1 MISFIDV
8 FKDRF
13 GVERICVTLGA
24 TEGGFITSRGYR
36 AAKKRPASAR
46 SVRDELLIGE
56 VGRLHEVNY
65 SVYGVRKM
73 HAAMRRAG
81 WEIGRDQVGRLMRK
95 AGLRGMTRG
104 KTVRTTLSS
113 KLDVKFP
120 DLVKRN
126 FTATRPNQLWAAD
139 ITFVPTWAGFAYVA
153 FVTDVYSRKIVGWNV
168 SSRLTTESLPLQALD
183 MASWLTQGN
192 LEGLIHHADH
202 GSQYLSLAY
211 SNRLAD
217 LGIQASTG
225 SVGDSYDN
233 ALAETI
239 NGLYKN
245 ELIKARKPWRSIEE
259 VELATLEWVWW
270 FNNSRLHSELNYQT
284 PVEYEDDYYNSQQA
298 RTPTGALV
306 KH

>member
-13 GVERICVTLGA
+13 GVEPICVTLGA

-36 AAKKRPASAR
+36 AAKRRPASAR
-46 SVRDELLIGE
+46 RVRDELLISE
-56 VGRLHEVNY
+56 VARLHEVNY

-81 WEIGRDQVGRLMRK
+81 WEIGRDQVARLMRK

-104 KTVRTTLSS
+104 KIVRTTVAS
-113 KLDVKFP
+113 KLDMRFP

-126 FTATRPNQLWAAD
+126 FTAITPNQLWVAD

-202 GSQYLSLAY
+202 GSQYLSLTY

-284 PVEYEDDYYNSQQA
+284 PVEYEDAYYNSQQA
-298 RTPTGALV
+298 RTPTGTLV